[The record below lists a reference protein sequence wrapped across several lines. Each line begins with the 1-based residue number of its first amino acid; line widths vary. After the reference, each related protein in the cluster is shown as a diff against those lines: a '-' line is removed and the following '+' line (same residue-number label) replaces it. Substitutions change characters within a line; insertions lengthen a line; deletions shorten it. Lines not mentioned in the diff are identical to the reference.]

1 MITIPYSPPKK
12 ITVILSFLLLA
23 LGIYILAEVIF
34 EILPDVF
41 QLFDIGVALPD
52 ITNQQAWG
60 AVGIFCVALSWILF
74 FLSINLRGV

>member
-34 EILPDVF
+34 EILPDIF
-41 QLFDIGVALPD
+41 LLFDIGVALPD

-60 AVGIFCVALSWILF
+60 AVGIFCVVLSWILF
-74 FLSINLRGV
+74 YLGITLRGI